1 MNGRGT
7 RGEWRKGKRYDGEEG
22 VSGWRGLPSPQ
33 RGTTRT
39 TFHSATPRA
48 ARGARDKR
56 RLGGKG
62 KAGGTR
68 LTHPST
74 HPPCLPSSPL
84 HTSRQRCRCDSVCL
98 QGSPRQVD
106 RLQRAGCRV
115 CGTECARAVSAVGL
129 SDVAGDSTWTIY
141 LRDSPVS
148 FKSQGMAKPAN

>member
-22 VSGWRGLPSPQ
+22 VAGWRGLPSPQ

-62 KAGGTR
+62 KAGG
-68 LTHPST
+68 
-74 HPPCLPSSPL
+74 
-84 HTSRQRCRCDSVCL
+84 
-98 QGSPRQVD
+98 
-106 RLQRAGCRV
+106 
-115 CGTECARAVSAVGL
+115 
-129 SDVAGDSTWTIY
+129 GDSTPTHPLTHHASPAHLCI
-141 LRDSPVS
+141 LLGSGAGATQFVSRDRRDR
-148 FKSQGMAKPAN
+148 